1 MKVLPPTLR
10 DPKRYLALELI
21 CEVRVSRDDFLN
33 EVFSNSAALIG
44 DFGSSQVGIRLLDFN
59 DNMGI
64 LRCKRGS
71 EDLTRAI
78 LATITRVGGYPIIVN
93 VLGIAGTVRSATE
106 KYIEKRDS
114 YSVPNNKHI

>member
-21 CEVRVSRDDFLN
+21 CEVRVSREDFLN
-33 EVFSNSAALIG
+33 EIFFNSAALIG

-64 LRCKRGS
+64 LRCKRG
-71 EDLTRAI
+71 
-78 LATITRVGGYPIIVN
+78 
-93 VLGIAGTVRSATE
+93 
-106 KYIEKRDS
+106 
-114 YSVPNNKHI
+114 